1 MKIYTKPISSPG
13 RTENYP
19 PPLMRFL
26 RSNVSSRSRGRSRS
40 SPMFVRKKNGATE
53 TQEPS
58 SPKDTCI
65 GQVRVK
71 RSKQAK
77 TQPSKIK
84 CFCKW
89 VRNTPFCQH
98 LNRATR
104 RPKCT
109 LLSWRKW
116 IMFFKVGVRRE
127 SKIREDSS
135 KVEPKF
141 GNISEDA
148 GQESEVEDEENK
160 MYVSSSISPPKN
172 ALLLTRSRSAP
183 CRSSSVACRFWGS
196 PLESEETEQN

>member
-40 SPMFVRKKNGATE
+40 SPMFVRKKNGANE

-58 SPKDTCI
+58 SPKVTCI

-89 VRNTPFCQH
+89 VRNTLFFLH
-98 LNRATR
+98 SNRATL
-104 RPKCT
+104 RPNCT
-109 LLSWRKW
+109 LLSWRKRV
-116 IMFFKVGVRRE
+116 MFFKVGVRRE
-127 SKIREDSS
+127 SKIREDSL

-160 MYVSSSISPPKN
+160 MYVSYSISPPKN
-172 ALLLTRSRSAP
+172 ALLLTRSRSA
-183 CRSSSVACRFWGS
+183 
-196 PLESEETEQN
+196 L